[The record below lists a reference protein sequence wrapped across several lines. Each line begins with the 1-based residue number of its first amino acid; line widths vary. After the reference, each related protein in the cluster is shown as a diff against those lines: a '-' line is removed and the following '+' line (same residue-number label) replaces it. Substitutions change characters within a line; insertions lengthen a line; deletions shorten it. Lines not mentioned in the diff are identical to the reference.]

1 MKVYDSLVYIS
12 GQTKV
17 KSYIFSIISSPIKEL
32 LRRRK
37 MFLILT

>member
-1 MKVYDSLVYIS
+1 MKLHDLLVYLS
-12 GQTKV
+12 DQTKV
-17 KSYIFSIISSPIKEL
+17 KSYIFSIINSPIEEL